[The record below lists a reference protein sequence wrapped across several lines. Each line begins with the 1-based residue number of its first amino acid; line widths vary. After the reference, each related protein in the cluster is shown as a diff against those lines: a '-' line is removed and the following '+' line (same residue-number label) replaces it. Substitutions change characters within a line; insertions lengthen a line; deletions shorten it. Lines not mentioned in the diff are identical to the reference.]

1 MDRPHIPVLLSE
13 SVDLLNVRDGL
24 TYVDCTLGR
33 AGHAKE
39 IAKRIPNGRLI
50 VFDLDLEA
58 IEYGKKALG
67 GEKAHIDF
75 VHGSFAS
82 IRQSLS
88 ALGVDKV
95 DGIFADLGVSSPQF
109 DDASRGFSYREDARL
124 DMRMDQT
131 QELDAYK
138 LVNGYPAGEIARI
151 LKVYGEERDAYR
163 IAKEIQRRR
172 GISPIETTF
181 DLVEC
186 VKSAKSPKELSKKGH
201 PAKQTFQAIRIA
213 VNREEEA
220 LERLLEDGP
229 GLLNPLGRMAVITFM
244 SLDDRLVKLRFRD
257 LCVSEASRHLPTP
270 EREKPYELLTPH
282 PITPSEEELSENRR
296 SASAKLRGIERKAQ

>member
-67 GEKAHIDF
+67 REKAHIDF

-163 IAKEIQRRR
+163 IAKEIERRR

-186 VKSAKSPKELSKKGH
+186 VKSAKSPTELSKKGH

-257 LCVSEASRHLPTP
+257 LCVSEGSRHLPTP

>member
-138 LVNGYPAGEIARI
+138 LVNAYPAGEIARI

-163 IAKEIQRRR
+163 IAKEIERRR
-172 GISPIETTF
+172 VISPIETTF

-220 LERLLEDGP
+220 LERLLEEGP

-257 LCVSEASRHLPTP
+257 LCVSEGSRHLPTP
-270 EREKPYELLTPH
+270 EQEKPYELLTPH